1 MNYLIFMDQTHLDN
15 VIRNYLDEDRFLEF
29 VQVDNFIF
37 KVDMW
42 YIEGQLEQIKYR
54 SFKEICRK
62 LASPK
67 ENEIEDFKKHLNYD
81 TLYKFIEKY
90 RLLIE

>member
-1 MNYLIFMDQTHLDN
+1 MNYFLLLDKEHLDDYIIN
-15 VIRNYLDEDRFLEF
+15 ELDEDKFLEWL
-29 VQVDNFIF
+29 QIDNFVF
-37 KVDMW
+37 QTDNWFVP
-42 YIEGQLEQIKYR
+42 GASEQIKYR

>member
-1 MNYLIFMDQTHLDN
+1 MDQTHLDN

-42 YIEGQLEQIKYR
+42 YVEGQPEQTKYR
-54 SFKEICRK
+54 SFKELCRK
-62 LASPK
+62 LLNPEK
-67 ENEIEDFKKHLNYD
+67 ENVVELKAHLGYD
-81 TLYKFIEKY
+81 NLYKFIEKY

>member
-1 MNYLIFMDQTHLDN
+1 MNYFVLIDQEQLDN
-15 VIRNYLDEDRFLEF
+15 FIRKELDEDKFLELL
-29 VQVDNFIF
+29 QIDNFIF
-37 KVDMW
+37 QTDRWFVP
-42 YIEGQLEQIKYR
+42 GASEQIKYR

-67 ENEIEDFKKHLNYD
+67 ENEIEDFKKHLGYD
-81 TLYKFIEKY
+81 NLYKFIEKY